1 MTSNVEL
8 REMQEQT
15 IAFVGDLAE
24 RVGKTEERVSDM
36 SVDMFDMKTSQK
48 AMIKLLWSIQEKQ
61 LEHDRRFDGL
71 ESRMD
76 IVEGRLDALE
86 DRMDKLEDRMDK
98 LEGRMAKLESRMD
111 NMEDLLKAMSQQLTR
126 ISDKLDKRG
135 TS

>member
-48 AMIKLLWSIQEKQ
+48 AMIKLLWSVQEKQ

-86 DRMDKLEDRMDK
+86 DRMDKLE
-98 LEGRMAKLESRMD
+98 GRMAKLESRMD
-111 NMEDLLKAMSQQLTR
+111 SMGDLLKAMSQQLTR
-126 ISDKLDKRG
+126 ISDKLDKRS